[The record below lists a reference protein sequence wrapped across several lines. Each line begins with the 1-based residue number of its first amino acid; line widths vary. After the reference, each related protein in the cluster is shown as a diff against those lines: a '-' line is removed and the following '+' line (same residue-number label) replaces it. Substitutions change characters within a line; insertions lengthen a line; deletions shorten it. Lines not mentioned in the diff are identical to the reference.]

1 MEEVDVLEC
10 LLEVAAAANLHIEIA
25 GRDAR
30 SDSER
35 PLASGVCRVRGQ
47 WWVILS
53 RADPVSAQIQ
63 MLARA
68 LKTHAL
74 DVVEARHLPP
84 AVRAVIDEMP
94 RGS

>member
-10 LLEVAAAANLHIEIA
+10 LLEVAAAADLHIEIA

-30 SDSER
+30 SDPER
-35 PLASGVCRVRGQ
+35 PLTSGVCRVRGQ

-53 RADPVSAQIQ
+53 SGEPVSAQIG
-63 MLARA
+63 MLAKA
-68 LKTHAL
+68 LKAHAY
-74 DVVEARHLPP
+74 DVLEARHLPP
-84 AVRAVIDEMP
+84 AVRAVIDSVP